1 LAAALNTLV
10 KDVVANVFANKFLP
24 SMEVSRDGT
33 YKKVTLGA
41 FTPST
46 GAVSSTEESVSV
58 KIIKRS
64 HRVDSASGSANNSTG
79 IASERIGGQSKT
91 FLEFLVQPISG
102 VLPEQGGDDIIVVG
116 SETFNVHEV
125 NSIDLGPDSLL
136 YKITA
141 IGG

>member
-1 LAAALNTLV
+1 
-10 KDVVANVFANKFLP
+10 
-24 SMEVSRDGT
+24 MEVSRDGT

-64 HRVDSASGSANNSTG
+64 HRVGSDDGSSNTSTG
-79 IASERIGGQSKT
+79 ISSVGGQSKT
-91 FLEFLVQPISG
+91 FLEFLVQPITG
-102 VLPEQGGDDIIVVG
+102 VLPEQGGDDIIVIG
-116 SETFNVHEV
+116 SETFNVREV
-125 NSIDLGPDSLL
+125 NSVDLGPDKII
-136 YKITA
+136 YRITA

>member
-1 LAAALNTLV
+1 MAAALNTLV

-64 HRVDSASGSANNSTG
+64 HRVGSDDGSSNTSTG
-79 IASERIGGQSKT
+79 ISSVGGQSKT
-91 FLEFLVQPISG
+91 FLEFLVQPITG
-102 VLPEQGGDDIIVVG
+102 VLPEQGGDDIIVIG
-116 SETFNVHEV
+116 SETFNVREV
-125 NSIDLGPDSLL
+125 NSVDLGPDKII
-136 YKITA
+136 YRITA